1 MNYGKYFRLNQNISK
16 IEEGVAIFDYIDLP
30 AYFESSGDNL
40 MSPKYPIS
48 VSITEN
54 NIIFRVHYSAYK
66 TDESTYLYKIEE
78 GFKDRQSDLK
88 HMEEVFLKLPYIND
102 GVEELYQ
109 TIKDIYNTRY
119 PLMIDKH
126 TTLIYELIGERYKG
140 KDGGSLIKNDLY
152 KKLRESLDGD
162 SSYSTLWLMD
172 IVENVN
178 EGKKIINLYGKDEQK
193 VIVTKF
199 LRKLLLDFMFD
210 LKHSDVFQTSKYYQ
224 VMYSGLMSNFY
235 FSAIMHKCEYYFY
248 RGLIREMIR
257 KKVSDEKTIKRHIC
271 KLYAEELFKAE
282 ELWIH
287 DIMSPLAEKYFEH
300 KLIDNDND
308 NDKNNKSNNTNKIN
322 NNANNNKIGFWEEIK
337 EEIKK
342 ENQRYSF
349 RNWDSWFASPEEEMR
364 RVCFTMTDN
373 DKVKHICNAETI
385 AEYLNDSEEKLDE
398 KLIMKK
404 DNNNIEIS
412 QWFLK
417 RFAYSDTLH
426 FHIVKYANK
435 FFFMTTGILLLLLFV
450 FPDIMQISF
459 WTQNCY
465 APILI
470 CLLYFEFWAV
480 WGAAKN
486 DEIKKNLN
494 IEDDCVL
501 ENVRRQMVWKR
512 TKAIGLTIVSF
523 VVILLFLPP
532 LFRLLLGL
540 LHINMDEECPIN
552 TALKLGI
559 ITIQILSIGFVGY
572 YIYKKVYP
580 IHWLSNMHVFFP
592 RLVASIA
599 AAWLSLAIGNEL
611 FGTFFD
617 SIVSWSSCI
626 WLSII
631 VFIFMMYEVNKML
644 PLESVLN
651 KISRCLDVMVVS
663 YVISLVVGMFIIN
676 FTGERFLER
685 SGVLEGFYQ
694 DYVDNNDIFK
704 QVENRKYSLITY
716 PFKSQRNK
724 DADTIYGK
732 IIFPINNLLDST
744 KEKLENNIFLIKK
757 DNNNLSDVRLLE
769 GLESVHIVAHASNG
783 AELRP
788 NHPIVTTWQLGNSK
802 FFILRDFLIQ
812 FAFVAMFIGIFIQM
826 LFEEKSITEV

>member
-1 MNYGKYFRLNQNISK
+1 MNYGKYFRLNQRTSK
-16 IEEGVAIFDYIDLP
+16 IEDGVAIYDYIDLP
-30 AYFESSGDNL
+30 AYFEASESNE

-48 VSITEN
+48 VAITEDSVR
-54 NIIFRVHYSAYK
+54 FRVHYSAFKSKYTRESQNIESYSYK
-66 TDESTYLYKIEE
+66 VDDAFQKDPHSTL
-78 GFKDRQSDLK
+78 R
-88 HMEEVFLKLPYIND
+88 HMEEILIELNFIN
-102 GVEELYQ
+102 ETTERLYQ
-109 TIKDIYNTRY
+109 TIKTLYYTKYPYLLLEKAADKEKGNNEGTTKEEKTTFIHALIQKRYGGGGTKLIYNND
-119 PLMIDKH
+119 IEE
-126 TTLIYELIGERYKG
+126 ELYH
-140 KDGGSLIKNDLY
+140 
-152 KKLRESLDGD
+152 KLRENQDRD
-162 SSYSTLWLMD
+162 SSYSTLWLMGIISNDKKESINLFDGD
-172 IVENVN
+172 IVV
-178 EGKKIINLYGKDEQK
+178 
-193 VIVTKF
+193 KF

-224 VMYSGLMSNFY
+224 TMYSGLMSNFY
-235 FSAIMHKCEYYFY
+235 FSAITHKCEYYFY

-308 NDKNNKSNNTNKIN
+308 KNNKSNNANKIN

-470 CLLYFEFWAV
+470 CLLYFWFWAV

-540 LHINMDEECPIN
+540 LHINMNEECPIN

-685 SGVLEGFYQ
+685 SGVLEDFYTH
-694 DYVDNNDIFK
+694 YVDQNVKK
-704 QVENRKYSLITY
+704 QVENRQYIIKTEVGYSQNVT
-716 PFKSQRNK
+716 KRNT
-724 DADTIYGK
+724 D
-732 IIFPINNLLDST
+732 
-744 KEKLENNIFLIKK
+744 KEY
-757 DNNNLSDVRLLE
+757 LE
-769 GLESVHIVAHASNG
+769 GLEHVHVVPDSKVLAKHNS
-783 AELRP
+783 
-788 NHPIVTTWQLGNSK
+788 NHPIVTTWDLGNSK

-812 FAFVAMFIGIFIQM
+812 FAFVAMFIGVFIQM
-826 LFEEKSITEV
+826 LFEEKSLTEV